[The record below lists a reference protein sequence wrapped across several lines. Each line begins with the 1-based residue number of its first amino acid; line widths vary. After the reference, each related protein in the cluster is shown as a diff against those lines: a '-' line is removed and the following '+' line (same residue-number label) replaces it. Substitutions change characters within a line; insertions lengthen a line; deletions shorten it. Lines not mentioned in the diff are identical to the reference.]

1 MTPTYVFESYSYN
14 LESDIFLKNFQF
26 LQKQAVSEIK
36 YISTYANK
44 YPQMIDSQIL
54 HVDIVTMYI
63 NISEYIKNDLYFY
76 NY

>member
-1 MTPTYVFESYSYN
+1 MYMN
-14 LESDIFLKNFQF
+14 LISVTDIFLKIFQF

-44 YPQMIDSQIL
+44 YSQMIDSQIL

-63 NISEYIKNDLYFY
+63 NISEYVKNDLYFY
-76 NY
+76 YY